1 MPKPPKREQP
11 NGPHVKSAA
20 CMGSV
25 LKLREN
31 WECGYCM
38 YVFPYWLID
47 HLVCALNTTHLR
59 RPSACADVHVC
70 TSVFVSVFFS
80 CVCLSILCMQ
90 IHAHMFAHFFPQL
103 CTHAQPCICRCM
115 HACLGRWADGWVGWG
130 NGWPSRVCG
139 WQDGCVDA
147 WMYNSIAL
155 IV

>member
-1 MPKPPKREQP
+1 
-11 NGPHVKSAA
+11 
-20 CMGSV
+20 MGSV

-90 IHAHMFAHFFPQL
+90 IHAHMFAHFLPQL
-103 CTHAQPCICRCM
+103 CTHAQPCICICM
-115 HACLGRWADGWVGWG
+115 HACLGRGGWVGGLGECLAKQGVWMA
-130 NGWPSRVCG
+130 GWMRGCMDVQFNSSHRLDCMLWQTRSKSR
-139 WQDGCVDA
+139 
-147 WMYNSIAL
+147 N
-155 IV
+155 